1 MECKMLRSGMTL
13 GAKKHAKTI
22 SPKAPSQD
30 LQRPWQADH
39 AAGALPSDGTGFSYP
54 ESPNTDIVEKS
65 MHFPTFTTQSQ
76 QRAAHA
82 ESRHEHPQDR
92 SHEEGRQGRNHHAS
106 P

>member
-1 MECKMLRSGMTL
+1 MGFTRDHGMQNAPKWNEL
-13 GAKKHAKTI
+13 GREKKI

-39 AAGALPSDGTGFSYP
+39 AAGALPSDGAGFSYP
-54 ESPNTDIVEKS
+54 ESPNMDIVEKS

-92 SHEEGRQGRNHHAS
+92 SHEEGRQGRN
-106 P
+106 